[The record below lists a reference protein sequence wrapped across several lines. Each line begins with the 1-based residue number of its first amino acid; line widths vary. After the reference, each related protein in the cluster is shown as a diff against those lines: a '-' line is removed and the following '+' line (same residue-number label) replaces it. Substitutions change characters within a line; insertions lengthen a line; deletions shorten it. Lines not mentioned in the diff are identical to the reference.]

1 MLVVQQQNARIYS
14 GHQSIVGK
22 APKELLVEPDVFDAP
37 AVVDAIDHRRQTFHL
52 GVPAGRAP
60 RMKNDRPRSLLLQ
73 CRIDIPDE
81 LPAPL
86 RVGLARLSMEQI
98 LEPAIAISRKVAVG
112 FTSVTLV

>member
-1 MLVVQQQNARIYS
+1 MRGFIRITNLSS
-14 GHQSIVGK
+14 GRAS
-22 APKELLVEPDVFDAP
+22 KELLVKPDVFHAP

-60 RMKNDRPRSLLLQ
+60 RMKNDRPRPLLLQ
-73 CRIDIPDE
+73 CFIYIPDQ

-98 LEPAIAISRKVAVG
+98 LELAIAVSGKIASDSQA
-112 FTSVTLV
+112 